1 MFRRC
6 AGDRYIYAMSWIPS
20 NALEDN
26 AGLLG
31 LSDKGKTRHVD
42 KYNERAYAAF
52 VSCEISLSR

>member
-31 LSDKGKTRHVD
+31 LSDKGKRD
-42 KYNERAYAAF
+42 FFIQMIA
-52 VSCEISLSR
+52 LSRSNA